1 MPKNDENFNTGKA
14 AVMAYTNLNFDSEQ
28 KDNGPPEH
36 INNQWK
42 LSPKTRNN
50 MMVHSGDDV

>member
-1 MPKNDENFNTGKA
+1 
-14 AVMAYTNLNFDSEQ
+14 MAYTNLNFDSEQ